1 MRIIVADDS
10 VVIRDRLMI
19 VISEIP
25 GVEIIGT
32 AASGPEAVERFE
44 RLRPDLTVLDLKMPG
59 GGGIDALSRIKK
71 IDPSSTVVILT
82 NYPDEQ
88 YRQLCRARGADFFL
102 DKSTEFER
110 IPEVIGQ
117 LMAARSRDDNGSLEP
132 SASED

>member
-19 VISEIP
+19 ILSEIP

-44 RLRPDLTVLDLKMPG
+44 RLRPDLTVLDIRMPG

-71 IDPSSTVVILT
+71 IDPSSAVIVLT

-88 YRQLCRARGADFFL
+88 YRRLCVAGGADSFL

-110 IPEVIGQ
+110 IPEVIDQ
-117 LMAARSRDDNGSLEP
+117 LRAARSCDDSGSSEP
-132 SASED
+132 DASKD